1 MRAVLSATPDAG
13 SPPTPAVAAM
23 SWQNQFGQPSHLD
36 ETAWTPAWHYSM
48 VATMRCEI
56 QAIDRHWSCHRLAIA
71 LTTGDRDEGLNKI
84 EQRQQRYLGR
94 ELARLD
100 EYFTQYKVKLT
111 GRLARHQK
119 TESKSRYEDRLKAA
133 HAEHARRRADQIHRH
148 AIRVIPTPGHHPDG
162 VGTRLANAR
171 PLAPRPNRQ
180 PGHLRPAR
188 ALLGAAA
195 NIGPTHE
202 QSPFHPN

>member
-100 EYFTQYKVKLT
+100 EYFTQYKAKLT

-148 AIRVIPTPGHHPDG
+148 AIRVIPHLDTILMVSEPAWQTRGHWRRGQIVNQAIYVP
-162 VGTRLANAR
+162 RAR
-171 PLAPRPNRQ
+171 RWVLPQ
-180 PGHLRPAR
+180 
-188 ALLGAAA
+188 
-195 NIGPTHE
+195 T
-202 QSPFHPN
+202 